1 MRRRYSYR
9 SLFRRAFL
17 FLFFLGIIGWML
29 VEDAQALRPFTSAT
43 DAGILDPG
51 YLELE
56 AGIGLGRNTRHS
68 AHKSSWGLPIAVF
81 NIGILEN
88 FELDIGTGFDLFHEK
103 IEGNRRRTLG
113 SVAETTVTAKTRFF
127 QGEGSIPSLTTEL
140 TLLLPTQRQT
150 GVAFRAF
157 QIGRASCRERV

>member
-1 MRRRYSYR
+1 
-9 SLFRRAFL
+9 
-17 FLFFLGIIGWML
+17 
-29 VEDAQALRPFTSAT
+29 VENTQALRPFLSAT

-68 AHKSSWGLPIAVF
+68 AHELSWGLPIAVF
-81 NIGILEN
+81 NIGLLEN

-103 IEGNRRRTLG
+103 IEGRRRTLG

-127 QGEGSIPSLTTEL
+127 QGEGSIPSLTTEM

-157 QIGRASCRERV
+157 P

>member
-17 FLFFLGIIGWML
+17 FLFFLGIIGWVL

-68 AHKSSWGLPIAVF
+68 AHESSWGLPIAVF
-81 NIGILEN
+81 NIGLLEN
-88 FELDIGTGFDLFHEK
+88 FEIDIGTGFDLFREK
-103 IEGNRRRTLG
+103 IEGKRRRTLG

-127 QGEGSIPSLTTEL
+127 QGEGSIPSLTTEM

-157 QIGRASCRERV
+157 P

>member
-1 MRRRYSYR
+1 MRRRYSYW

-17 FLFFLGIIGWML
+17 FLFFLGIIGWVL

-68 AHKSSWGLPIAVF
+68 AHESSWGLPIAVF
-81 NIGILEN
+81 NIGLLEN
-88 FELDIGTGFDLFHEK
+88 FELFREK
-103 IEGNRRRTLG
+103 IEGKRRRTLG

-140 TLLLPTQRQT
+140 TLFLPTQRQT
-150 GVAFRAF
+150 
-157 QIGRASCRERV
+157 